1 MFTERFL
8 KIAPYRVEPI
18 TQENISRVQTLL
30 ESNPEYFRATQA
42 HPVSRADC
50 IADISALPPGKTM
63 SDKSYLL
70 LSDSIGDLA
79 VIDFIEQYP
88 NDRSGYL
95 GFFILS
101 GERHN
106 QGIGQMLLGIVEET
120 ARQCGL
126 SRIELACFASNEPGL
141 RFWKKEG
148 YQSIRTSKRI
158 IDNISYTILSLEKQ
172 L

>member
-1 MFTERFL
+1 MFAERFL

-30 ESNPEYFRATQA
+30 ESNPEYFHATQS

-50 IADISALPPGKTM
+50 MADISALPPGKTM

-106 QGIGQMLLGIVEET
+106 QGIGQTLLGIVEKT
-120 ARQCGL
+120 AQQCGL
-126 SRIELACFASNEPGL
+126 SRIELPVLLQTNPAFG
-141 RFWKKEG
+141 FG
-148 YQSIRTSKRI
+148 QKRVI
-158 IDNISYTILSLEKQ
+158 N
-172 L
+172 

>member
-1 MFTERFL
+1 MFAERFL

-30 ESNPEYFRATQA
+30 EQIRIFSCNSISSGFPRGLHGRYFR
-42 HPVSRADC
+42 S
-50 IADISALPPGKTM
+50 SSGKTM

-106 QGIGQMLLGIVEET
+106 QGIGQTLLGIVEKT
-120 ARQCGL
+120 AQQCGL
-126 SRIELACFASNEPGL
+126 SRIELACFASNKPGPSVL
-141 RFWKKEG
+141 GKRG
-148 YQSIRTSKRI
+148 LSI
-158 IDNISYTILSLEKQ
+158 DSYL
-172 L
+172 

>member
-1 MFTERFL
+1 MFAERFL

-30 ESNPEYFRATQA
+30 ESNPEYFHATQS

-50 IADISALPPGKTM
+50 MADISALPPGKTM

-106 QGIGQMLLGIVEET
+106 QGIGQTLLGIVEKT
-120 ARQCGL
+120 AQQCGL
-126 SRIELACFASNEPGL
+126 SRIELACFASNKPGPSVL
-141 RFWKKEG
+141 GKRG
-148 YQSIRTSKRI
+148 LSI
-158 IDNISYTILSLEKQ
+158 DSYL
-172 L
+172 